1 MLIVTFTHKNNVL
14 LIIVLVSGGAGRLPA
29 LTRLM
34 SAISIEVNTNC
45 ILFYANCG
53 SLFGDRIAARG
64 WC

>member
-34 SAISIEVNTNC
+34 SAISIEVNTN
-45 ILFYANCG
+45 
-53 SLFGDRIAARG
+53 
-64 WC
+64 